1 MQYTSQRY
9 NKRTVSNHAAKI
21 RDDLYRKKSITPTAI
36 LFTDFFYKQYL

>member
-9 NKRTVSNHAAKI
+9 NKKTVSNNAAKI

-36 LFTDFFYKQYL
+36 FIYRFFL